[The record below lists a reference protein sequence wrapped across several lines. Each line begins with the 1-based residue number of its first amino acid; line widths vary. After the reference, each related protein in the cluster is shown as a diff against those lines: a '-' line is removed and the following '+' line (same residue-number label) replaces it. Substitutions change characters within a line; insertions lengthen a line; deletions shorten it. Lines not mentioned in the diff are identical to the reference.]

1 MLSSQDISQYH
12 SNSPIYAT
20 HKSTSVLYEKY
31 RHSQQ
36 CQKID
41 TFIRG
46 FFSDSH
52 CSVNRKQYVGVIF
65 DTPNT
70 VYPHYSLA
78 VLPSVHVV
86 FFYTRVSD
94 YTRRLMIANLL
105 YSIPKVLNSYHFA
118 YRSSRLCLHVCLV
131 KRIINLSIT
140 SKYLLK
146 KLASGTYLLAS
157 FSVQR
162 GGGGRACFSHLHMH
176 LITAEFH
183 SLRILLIYFHTL
195 ITPNIDTKW

>member
-1 MLSSQDISQYH
+1 MLSSQDIARYH

-20 HKSTSVLYEKY
+20 HVYFIEKY
-31 RHSQQ
+31 RHSQR

-41 TFIRG
+41 TFIRV

-65 DTPNT
+65 GTPDT
-70 VYPHYSLA
+70 VYLRYTLA

-105 YSIPKVLNSYHFA
+105 HSIPKVLNSYHFA

-131 KRIINLSIT
+131 INLSIT
-140 SKYLLK
+140 SKYLLN

-183 SLRILLIYFHTL
+183 SLRILLIYFHTV
-195 ITPNIDTKW
+195 IKPSIDTKW

>member
-1 MLSSQDISQYH
+1 MLSSQDIARYH

-65 DTPNT
+65 GTPNT
-70 VYPHYSLA
+70 VYLHYILA
-78 VLPSVHVV
+78 VLTSVHVV
-86 FFYTRVSD
+86 FFLHSSVRLYPSSD
-94 YTRRLMIANLL
+94 DNLL

-146 KLASGTYLLAS
+146 KLASGTYWLAS

-162 GGGGRACFSHLHMH
+162 GGGRRACFSHLHMH

-183 SLRILLIYFHTL
+183 SLRILLVYFHTL

>member
-1 MLSSQDISQYH
+1 MVSENRY
-12 SNSPIYAT
+12 IYPRIFFIVA
-20 HKSTSVLYEKY
+20 ST
-31 RHSQQ
+31 
-36 CQKID
+36 C
-41 TFIRG
+41 G
-46 FFSDSH
+46 
-52 CSVNRKQYVGVIF
+52 C
-65 DTPNT
+65 
-70 VYPHYSLA
+70 
-78 VLPSVHVV
+78 HVW
-86 FFYTRVSD
+86 YTRYRVPPVQSCSTAKCSRSFLFTLD
-94 YTRRLMIANLL
+94 CPIIPVVWWFANLL
-105 YSIPKVLNSYHFA
+105 YSIPKVLNSCHFA

-131 KRIINLSIT
+131 KCIINLSIT

-146 KLASGTYLLAS
+146 KQASGTYLLAS

>member
-1 MLSSQDISQYH
+1 MLSSQDIAQYH

-70 VYPHYSLA
+70 VYLHYSLA

-118 YRSSRLCLHVCLV
+118 YTSSRLCLHVCLV

-140 SKYLLK
+140 SKYLLN
-146 KLASGTYLLAS
+146 KLASGTFIVS
-157 FSVQR
+157 FVLSPKRRRRKGLFQPFAHALNHSR
-162 GGGGRACFSHLHMH
+162 IPQPPHTIDILPYSHK
-176 LITAEFH
+176 A
-183 SLRILLIYFHTL
+183 IY
-195 ITPNIDTKW
+195 